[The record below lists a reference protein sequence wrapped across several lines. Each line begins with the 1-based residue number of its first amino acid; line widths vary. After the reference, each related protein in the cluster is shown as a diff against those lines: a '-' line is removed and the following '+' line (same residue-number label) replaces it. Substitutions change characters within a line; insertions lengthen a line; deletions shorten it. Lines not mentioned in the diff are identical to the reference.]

1 MIRKPPIPLLDN
13 DESNDCFAKKQI
25 PADSRIQLLLNWNT
39 VNIFL
44 FLKGMCLKFKL
55 EPFFFK
61 EKRKLRIPGVLQSL
75 QERCSSCPI
84 IERVV
89 LHIESVCGSDRASVE
104 GMYHLKK
111 RVSVSTR
118 QFQIKYYH
126 QPPSTVSS
134 SHSV

>member
-1 MIRKPPIPLLDN
+1 MTLTT
-13 DESNDCFAKKQI
+13 
-25 PADSRIQLLLNWNT
+25 ADSGIQLLLNWNT

-61 EKRKLRIPGVLQSL
+61 EKKKLRIPGVLQSL
-75 QERCSSCPI
+75 QERCSSCPN

-89 LHIESVCGSDRASVE
+89 LHLESVCSSDRVSV
-104 GMYHLKK
+104 GGRGGGDSLKK
-111 RVSVSTR
+111 RASVSTR
-118 QFQIKYYH
+118 QLQIKYHH
-126 QPPSTVSS
+126 QPLSKVCS